1 MIRVKNHRS
10 LMLIGVFTGLIFAEL
25 DETVVSTAMPS
36 MIRQLHGLAFYGWV
50 PGIYMLAASMF
61 MPILSKL
68 ADLYGRKRIYLF
80 CMGLFIL
87 GSLISGMAPSIGVL
101 LTGRGIQG
109 IGAGGLMPI
118 ALAMIGDA
126 YPLEQR
132 ARIQSLIGPFLILP
146 QLLGPTVG
154 GYFVEHVSWH
164 WVFLINIPVGVIAAT
179 ILSFG
184 MRESRGSE
192 SRKIDWGGAATLI
205 LALLALLLTP
215 VLVDHQGF
223 TWSSP
228 VIVGLLLLSALL
240 IVGFVRIESKAKEP
254 LIPLHLF
261 RNRNIVVMSLLVF
274 ILMLGAMGSTSAFP
288 LYAQNVMGLT
298 PTEAGY
304 LMLAFMAG
312 VVPSS
317 LLNGFL
323 ITRLPYRS
331 IFIICF
337 ILPIISFF
345 LLSKLGITTTVLY
358 VIVTFFV
365 LGIGFGALFGSD
377 NLIVQ
382 ESVDKEHSG
391 IALGTVQLFQS
402 LGTTIGLSVYGSML
416 ARQIEDGVTG
426 LADQLPADTVS
437 QIASGGI
444 PQDLNSDLLTQ
455 VQTVFVGAFQNIFT
469 VSLWFTVAAFFL
481 CWFLKKEVLS
491 KKESESAM

>member
-1 MIRVKNHRS
+1 MTLVKNKKS
-10 LMLIGVFTGLIFAEL
+10 FMLIGVFTGLIFAEL

-36 MIRQLHGLAFYGWV
+36 IIRQLHGLAFYGWV

-61 MPILSKL
+61 MPILGKL
-68 ADLYGRKRIYLF
+68 ADIYGRKRVYLY

-101 LTGRGIQG
+101 LAGRGIQG

-132 ARIQSLIGPFLILP
+132 ARIQSLIGPLLILP

-164 WVFLINIPVGVIAAT
+164 WVFLINIPVGVLAAML
-179 ILSFG
+179 LSFG
-184 MRESRGSE
+184 VRESRSDK
-192 SRKIDWGGAATLI
+192 SRKIDWAGAATLV
-205 LALLALLLTP
+205 LALLSLLLTP
-215 VLVDHQGF
+215 VLVDNQGF

-228 VIVGLLLLSALL
+228 VILGLLVLSGLL
-240 IVGFVRIESKAKEP
+240 IAWFVRIESKAKEP
-254 LIPLHLF
+254 IIPLHLF
-261 RNRNIVVMSLLVF
+261 RNRNLVVMSLLVF

-288 LYAQNVMGLT
+288 LFAQNVMGLT

-323 ITRLPYRS
+323 ITKLPYRYL
-331 IFIICF
+331 FIICF
-337 ILPIISFF
+337 TLPIISFF
-345 LLSKLGITTTVLY
+345 LLSKIGITTTVVY
-358 VIVTFFV
+358 VILTFFV
-365 LGIGFGALFGSD
+365 LGIGFGALFGAD

-382 ESVDKEHSG
+382 ESVEKEHSG

-402 LGTTIGLSVYGSML
+402 LGTTIGLSVFGSLL
-416 ARQIEDGVTG
+416 ARLIEGGVTA
-426 LADQLPADTVS
+426 LTDQFSSDTLG

-444 PQDLNSDLLTQ
+444 PQGLNPELLNQ
-455 VQTVFVGAFQNIFT
+455 VQTVFVSAFQHIFAI
-469 VSLWFTVAAFFL
+469 SLWFIVAAFFV
-481 CWFLKKEVLS
+481 CWFLKKEVLA
-491 KKESESAM
+491 KKESESAA